1 MTCRPFVSGYVPDR
15 RGTWRYAAT
24 SRAVPGARDLTLR
37 ALYRLAVH
45 RGQLLVPV
53 DLVRT
58 EPELAWCMAWKHT

>member
-1 MTCRPFVSGYVPDR
+1 VSGYVPDR